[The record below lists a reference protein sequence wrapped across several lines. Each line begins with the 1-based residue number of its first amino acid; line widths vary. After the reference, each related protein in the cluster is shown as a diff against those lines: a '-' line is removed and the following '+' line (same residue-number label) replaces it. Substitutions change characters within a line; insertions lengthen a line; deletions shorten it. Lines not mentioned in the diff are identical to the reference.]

1 MACWGQCEGNIGLR
15 LSELLQV
22 YTVAMHNAEIVCTVR
37 IDYKFS
43 EQIT

>member
-1 MACWGQCEGNIGLR
+1 MLR
-15 LSELLQV
+15 LQIIATCVKQIIWS
-22 YTVAMHNAEIVCTVR
+22 VAMHNAEIVCTVR